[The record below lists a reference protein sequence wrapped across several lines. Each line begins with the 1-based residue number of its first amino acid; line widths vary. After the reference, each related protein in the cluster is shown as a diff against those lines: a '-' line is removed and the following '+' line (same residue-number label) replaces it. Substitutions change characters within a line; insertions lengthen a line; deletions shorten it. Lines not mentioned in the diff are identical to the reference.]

1 LRYYGHSV
9 YACCHRDVGFLRDA
23 ARAGLSETERDE
35 IITMIAR
42 DPTVGDVIP
51 GTGGAR
57 KLRVAGRGKGK
68 SGGYRIISYFAAEDV
83 PVLMLAIIDK
93 GERADLTKAEQNE
106 LRAELS
112 GVADDYRESV
122 RRALARRR
130 GIT

>member
-83 PVLMLAIIDK
+83 PVLLLVLIDK
-93 GERADLTKAEQNE
+93 RERTDLTQSERNALRDRLGRFAVTYREGVQRRLRE
-106 LRAELS
+106 LRKEQ
-112 GVADDYRESV
+112 
-122 RRALARRR
+122 
-130 GIT
+130 

>member
-1 LRYYGHSV
+1 MV
-9 YACCHRDVGFLRDA
+9 
-23 ARAGLSETERDE
+23 
-35 IITMIAR
+35 AR

-68 SGGYRIISYFAAEDV
+68 SGGYRVITYFAAEDV
-83 PVLMLAIIDK
+83 PILMLAIVDK

-112 GVADDYRESV
+112 GVAEDYRESV
-122 RRALARRR
+122 RRAAARRR
-130 GIT
+130 GMT

>member
-1 LRYYGHSV
+1 MHAVIETSV
-9 YACCHRDVGFLRDA
+9 FLRDA
-23 ARAGLSETERDE
+23 ARVGLPEMERDE

-68 SGGYRIISYFAAEDV
+68 SGGYRVISYFAAEDV
-83 PVLMLAIIDK
+83 PLLMLAIIDK

>member
-1 LRYYGHSV
+1 MHAVIETSV
-9 YACCHRDVGFLRDA
+9 FLRDA
-23 ARAGLSETERDE
+23 ARAGISETECDE

-42 DPTVGDVIP
+42 DPMAGDVIP

-68 SGGYRIISYFAAEDV
+68 SGGFRIITYFAAEDV
-83 PVLMLAIIDK
+83 PILMLAVIDK

-112 GVADDYRESV
+112 GVAEDYRESV
-122 RRALARRR
+122 RRAVERRR
-130 GIT
+130 GTT

>member
-1 LRYYGHSV
+1 MHAVIETSV
-9 YACCHRDVGFLRDA
+9 FLRDA

-83 PVLMLAIIDK
+83 PVLLLVLIDK
-93 GERADLTKAEQNE
+93 RERTDLTQSERNALRDRLGRFAVTYRDGVQRRLQE
-106 LRAELS
+106 LRKEQ
-112 GVADDYRESV
+112 
-122 RRALARRR
+122 
-130 GIT
+130 